1 MTKTVI
7 SLQNRYCHTCMR
19 PVCLPSACLQGSGK
33 ASWMGKAGCSVG
45 ENWLPIWSS
54 PELHVMSRPLPCWS
68 QVQGDNTQQV
78 RPLVCGICG
87 ECEGWWYVQRSAS
100 SVGQFC
106 RVESQDEIP
115 GSVHDVDMDF
125 FVQSCFWGY
134 DLVFRGYGRVNP
146 KYKPTKG
153 MTPWIWK
160 VRWGGDTSN
169 IGINRNEWVW
179 KLPIVMFVGLCS
191 PILLQ
196 WFHHHKT

>member
-1 MTKTVI
+1 MVANEVPP
-7 SLQNRYCHTCMR
+7 SFMSCHVLCRAGVRYKETIHGR
-19 PVCLPSACLQGSGK
+19 YVLSFVASAESG
-33 ASWMGKAGCSVG
+33 
-45 ENWLPIWSS
+45 
-54 PELHVMSRPLPCWS
+54 
-68 QVQGDNTQQV
+68 
-78 RPLVCGICG
+78 
-87 ECEGWWYVQRSAS
+87 YVQSSAS

-169 IGINRNEWVW
+169 IGINRNE
-179 KLPIVMFVGLCS
+179 
-191 PILLQ
+191 
-196 WFHHHKT
+196 